1 MCCVVVETHVH
12 KNTPSQSLEGW
23 GLIDGDEFILI
34 WSKHRAVWDEVGMN
48 GTPITLTKS
57 EVDSVSHA
65 CGHEPEEVQVA
76 LAKYRLTGEVEP
88 LCSE

>member
-1 MCCVVVETHVH
+1 M
-12 KNTPSQSLEGW
+12 
-23 GLIDGDEFILI
+23 D
-34 WSKHRAVWDEVGMN
+34 